1 MRTLLFLLA
10 ACAHI
15 EPPISY
21 TPGKYFHYS
30 NLDYLNYQVQGH
42 GPVTLVLLHG
52 FGSSLYNWDDIRSQF
67 DTNRYTV
74 YLFDLK
80 GFGFS
85 SVPSNTSY
93 SIKANAY
100 LISSFIRSQQL
111 SNFWLIGHSLG
122 GGVSLYTHV
131 LLRDD
136 GGELPKGM
144 ILISSAAYP
153 TELPFFIKYLR
164 FPIVSRTAFSATSPE
179 FKARYS
185 LERMYNNPEIITDT
199 LLWRYAAF
207 MSSQKFPA
215 FAGTARDIVP
225 GNIDELTQSYS
236 DIMCPVLVI
245 WGDND
250 PILPLESGV
259 RLAAEIPLANLE
271 ILPDCGH
278 IPQEEY
284 PKETA
289 KLILDF
295 LAIHK

>member
-1 MRTLLFLLA
+1 MQMRTLLFLLA

-52 FGSSLYNWDDIRSQF
+52 FGSSLHNWDDICDQF
-67 DTNRYTV
+67 DPNLYTV
-74 YLFDLK
+74 YSLDLK
-80 GFGFS
+80 EFGFS
-85 SVPSNTSY
+85 SVPSNNSY
-93 SIKANAY
+93 SIKANAE
-100 LISSFIRSQQL
+100 LVTSFICAHQL

-122 GGVSLYTHV
+122 GGVSLYTH
-131 LLRDD
+131 LMSQSSDHT
-136 GGELPKGM
+136 PPNGM

-153 TELPFFIKYLR
+153 TKLPFFITYLR
-164 FPIVSRTAFSATSPE
+164 YTLVNRTAFAATSPE

-207 MSSQKFPA
+207 MSNQKFPA

-250 PILPLESGV
+250 QILPLSSGR
-259 RLAAEIPLANLE
+259 RLAAEL
-271 ILPDCGH
+271 
-278 IPQEEY
+278 QEN
-284 PKETA
+284 
-289 KLILDF
+289 D
-295 LAIHK
+295 